1 MSRKN
6 NTLFILLLL
15 MIMMTFL
22 LPGCN
27 AVEPR
32 INLAEVTEIDILI
45 SESFPVQVHVVAS
58 GYLPNPCTKIEEIIQ
73 SREGNN
79 FFVTIKTKSSLLPCI
94 QVIAPFEETIAL
106 DVYGLSAGT
115 YTVNVNGIEDTFTLE
130 IDNIYQT
137 K

>member
-73 SREGNN
+73 SREGDN

-94 QVIAPFEETIAL
+94 QVLTPFEETIAL
-106 DVYGLSAGT
+106 DVYGLPAGT
-115 YTVNVNGIEDTFTLE
+115 YNVNVNGIEDTFTLE

-137 K
+137 I